1 MKLVMQIALG
11 VFIGSIA
18 SQLTLDNWHDYKASK
33 IQAVAEALKA
43 QQEQARK
50 AQGDRIRELILNS
63 RHRKPES
70 GQKPPID
77 FVPDDAQ

>member
-11 VFIGSIA
+11 VFIGSMA
-18 SQLTLDNWHDYKASK
+18 SQLTLDKWHDYKASK
-33 IQAVAEALKA
+33 IQAVAEVLKA

-63 RHRKPES
+63 RQRKPEA

-77 FVPDDAQ
+77 FIPDDTQ

>member
-18 SQLTLDNWHDYKASK
+18 SQLTLDKWHDYKASK
-33 IQAVAEALKA
+33 IQAAAETLKA

-50 AQGDRIRELILNS
+50 AQGDQIRELILRS
-63 RHRKPES
+63 RQRKSETQ
-70 GQKPPID
+70 QKPPID